1 MSQPPRYGAL
11 GPHLPLIMRLAP
23 ITQFGGEI
31 AVDPAHCFPVR
42 VWWKRGGV
50 TEYYHFSDP
59 MSLASWVD
67 EQERYWRDVV
77 DLNSEVSDDD

>member
-1 MSQPPRYGAL
+1 MT
-11 GPHLPLIMRLAP
+11 GPYLPLIMRLAP
-23 ITQFGGEI
+23 ITRYGGEV

-59 MSLASWVD
+59 VVLESWID
-67 EQERYWRDVV
+67 EQERYWSDEA
-77 DLNSEVSDDD
+77 DTDDAYSDDD